1 MQKSH
6 RQIMEEAIQA
16 RAGILKRER
25 DMREQAEFQQK
36 VKNAV
41 DVLLNEQ
48 KEREQ
53 EYDTPYNGA
62 IKKKSI
68 RHKKYVEQMKGENKT
83 MEEIKVNDNVNHPSH
98 YEGHTS
104 IDCIDAMILTFGV
117 KRTAEYCVQN
127 AYKYIWRH
135 KYKNGIED
143 LKKAEWYLNKF
154 DELVIW
160 CETKFSAD
168 GTIETDY
175 LEIGQILREM
185 IKMERNKYEVNK

>member
-6 RQIMEEAIQA
+6 RQIMEEAIRT
-16 RAGILKRER
+16 RAEILKRER

-48 KEREQ
+48 KEMEQ

-68 RHKKYVEQMKGENKT
+68 KHKKYVEQMKGENKT

-104 IDCIDAMILTFGV
+104 IECIDAMILTFGV

-168 GTIETDY
+168 GTVETDY
-175 LEIGQILREM
+175 LEIGQVLREM
-185 IKMERNKYEVNK
+185 IKMERKKYEVNK

>member
-16 RAGILKRER
+16 RAGILKREMER
-25 DMREQAEFQQK
+25 MEQEESKEYNIEDMMEEY
-36 VKNAV
+36 
-41 DVLLNEQ
+41 EQ
-48 KEREQ
+48 KEREK
-53 EYDTPYNGA
+53 D
-62 IKKKSI
+62 
-68 RHKKYVEQMKGENKT
+68 MK
-83 MEEIKVNDNVNHPSH
+83 EIKVNDNVNHPSH

-154 DELVIW
+154 DEFVIW

-185 IKMERNKYEVNK
+185 IKMERKKYEVNK

>member
-6 RQIMEEAIQA
+6 RQILEEAMQA
-16 RAGILKRER
+16 RGGILKRER
-25 DMREQAEFQQK
+25 ERMEQESKEYNIEDMMEEY
-36 VKNAV
+36 
-41 DVLLNEQ
+41 EQ
-48 KEREQ
+48 KETEQ
-53 EYDTPYNGA
+53 ECDTPYNGA

-68 RHKKYVEQMKGENKT
+68 KHKKYVEQMKGEHKT
-83 MEEIKVNDNVNHPSH
+83 MEEIKVNDSVNHPSH

-104 IDCIDAMILTFGV
+104 IECIDAMILTFGV

-135 KYKNGIED
+135 ENKNGIED

-154 DELVIW
+154 DELVTW

-168 GTIETDY
+168 GTIETNY
-175 LEIGQILREM
+175 LEIGQVLRGM
-185 IKMERNKYEVNK
+185 IKTERKKYEVNK